1 MSESKDGGPA
11 FPSTYRDAVGTA
23 YEHQVV
29 LTGMS
34 LRDYFAGQ
42 VISAIFT
49 DDYANDIEDGEAK
62 RAVEAAA
69 NLAYLV
75 ADAMLKARG
84 Q

>member
-42 VISAIFT
+42 ALVGTLAGRSVLWPC
-49 DDYANDIEDGEAK
+49 D
-62 RAVEAAA
+62 AAA
-69 NLAYLV
+69 REAYEL